1 MEGTRRTS
9 THYERE
15 LQDIKQNLLYSGA
28 LTEKAIENVTASL
41 LDRSSDLAR
50 QVIEGDAEIDRLDTE
65 IEEQCIRLL
74 ALRQPIAR
82 DLRFITT
89 AIKING
95 HLERIGDMAVNI
107 AERVLALNEV
117 PQLKPYID
125 LPRMAEIARSM
136 IRGSLDAF
144 VREECELANRVR
156 RMDSEIDTLNEQI
169 FRELLTFMLEDART
183 IHRALLIMQVSK
195 NLERIADH
203 AKGIADMVV
212 YMVTGI
218 NVRHQWPGENPD
230 DVCRTKRE
238 EG

>member
-156 RMDSEIDTLNEQI
+156 RMDAEIDTLNEQI
-169 FRELLTFMLEDART
+169 FRELLTYMMEDPKK
-183 IHRALLIMQVSK
+183 IHASLLIMQIAK

-203 AKGIADMVV
+203 AEGIADMVV
-212 YMVTGI
+212 YMVTGKT
-218 NVRHQWPGENPD
+218 VRHGRSAPNGP
-230 DVCRTKRE
+230 
-238 EG
+238 

>member
-1 MEGTRRTS
+1 MEEVKRTS
-9 THYERE
+9 QHYEME
-15 LQDIKQNLLYSGA
+15 LQSIKQNLLYLGA
-28 LTEKAIENVTASL
+28 LTEHAIENVLASL
-41 LDRSSDLAR
+41 LDRKSDLAR
-50 QVIEGDAEIDRLDTE
+50 TVIDGDAEIDRLDTE

-107 AERVLALNEV
+107 AERVLALNEE

-125 LPRMAEIARSM
+125 LPRMAEIAREM

-144 VREECELANRVR
+144 VREDCQLANSIR
-156 RMDSEIDTLNEQI
+156 RKDAEIDTLNEQI

-212 YMVTGI
+212 YMVTVI
-218 NVRHQWPGENPD
+218 NVRHQWPGETPD
-230 DVCRTKRE
+230 DVCDTKRQQP
-238 EG
+238 

>member
-1 MEGTRRTS
+1 MEEVKRTS
-9 THYERE
+9 QHYELE
-15 LQDIKQNLLYSGA
+15 LQSIKQSLLYLGA
-28 LTEKAIENVTASL
+28 LTEHAIENVLIAL
-41 LDRSSDLAR
+41 LDRKSDLA
-50 QVIEGDAEIDRLDTE
+50 QSVIDGDAEIDKLDTE
-65 IEEQCIRLL
+65 IEDRCIRLL

-107 AERVLALNEV
+107 AERVITLNEE

-125 LPRMAEIARSM
+125 LPRMAEIAREM
-136 IRGSLDAF
+136 IRGTIDAF
-144 VREECELANRVR
+144 VREDCQLANSIR
-156 RMDSEIDTLNEQI
+156 RKDAIIDTLNEQI

-218 NVRHQWPGENPD
+218 NVRHQWPGDTPD
-230 DVCRTKRE
+230 EICDTKRAGE
-238 EG
+238 

>member
-41 LDRSSDLAR
+41 LERNSAQAR

-107 AERVLALNEV
+107 AERALALNEV

-144 VREECELANRVR
+144 VREECELAHRVR
-156 RMDSEIDTLNEQI
+156 RMDAELDPLTEQL

-218 NVRHQWPGENPD
+218 NVRHQWPGESPD

>member
-1 MEGTRRTS
+1 MEERKRTS

-15 LQDIKQNLLYSGA
+15 LQDIKQNLLYLGA

-41 LDRSSDLAR
+41 LDRKSDLA
-50 QVIEGDAEIDRLDTE
+50 QKVIEGDTEIDKLDTE
-65 IEEQCIRLL
+65 IEDQCIRLL

-107 AERVLALNEV
+107 AERVLHLNEV
-117 PQLKPYID
+117 AQLKPYID
-125 LPRMAEIARSM
+125 LPRMAEIAREM
-136 IRGSLDAF
+136 IRGSIDAF
-144 VREECELANRVR
+144 VREDCHLANRIR
-156 RMDSEIDTLNEQI
+156 RMDAAIDTLNEQI

-195 NLERIADH
+195 NMERIADH

-218 NVRHQWPGENPD
+218 NVRHQWPGDTTD
-230 DVCRTKRE
+230 DICETKRHE
-238 EG
+238 S

>member
-1 MEGTRRTS
+1 MDEVKRTS
-9 THYERE
+9 QHYEME
-15 LQDIKQNLLYSGA
+15 LQSIKQSLLYLGA
-28 LTEKAIENVTASL
+28 LTEHAIENVLIAL
-41 LDRSSDLAR
+41 LDRKSDLA
-50 QVIEGDAEIDRLDTE
+50 QSVIDGDAEIDKLDTE
-65 IEEQCIRLL
+65 IEDRCIRLL

-107 AERVLALNEV
+107 AERVMTLNEE

-125 LPRMAEIARSM
+125 LPRMAEIAREM
-136 IRGSLDAF
+136 IRGTIDAF
-144 VREECELANRVR
+144 VREDCQLANSIR
-156 RMDSEIDTLNEQI
+156 RKDAIIDTLNEQI

-218 NVRHQWPGENPD
+218 NVRHQWPGETPD
-230 DVCRTKRE
+230 DICDTKRSE
-238 EG
+238 

>member
-1 MEGTRRTS
+1 MDEVKRTS
-9 THYERE
+9 QHYEME
-15 LQDIKQNLLYSGA
+15 LQSIKQSLLYLGA
-28 LTEKAIENVTASL
+28 LTEHAIENVLIAL
-41 LDRSSDLAR
+41 LDRKSDLA
-50 QVIEGDAEIDRLDTE
+50 QSVIDGDAEIDKLDTE
-65 IEEQCIRLL
+65 IEDQCIRLL

-107 AERVLALNEV
+107 AERVLALNEE

-125 LPRMAEIARSM
+125 LPRMAEIAREM
-136 IRGSLDAF
+136 IRGSIDAF
-144 VREECELANRVR
+144 VREDCQLANSIR
-156 RMDSEIDTLNEQI
+156 RKDSTIDTLNEQI

-183 IHRALLIMQVSK
+183 IHRALLIMQISK

-218 NVRHQWPGENPD
+218 NVRHQWPGDTPD
-230 DVCRTKRE
+230 EICDTKRAE
-238 EG
+238 E